1 MPSVTLVLIMWLTI
15 DGSRCSDRLA
25 KVPASG
31 LKSENQLL
39 PWDEGDSYSFA
50 VPSEAVVTA
59 AHFSLSV
66 DFDKKVLS
74 GSVDLSV
81 QRRSPAATRVV
92 LDTRDLHITAVTN
105 SSSGAP
111 VAWSWGELVPAF
123 GRPLYVELPPGDSAQ
138 ISIAY
143 STSPNST
150 ALAWMTPEQT
160 AGKRHPYVYSQCQ
173 AIHCRSMV
181 PLQDTPAVKMT
192 YTAEVTAPAG
202 LTALMSALREGN
214 QTAGDFT
221 TFRFRQPVPIPS
233 YLIALAVGD
242 MESRP
247 LGNRSNVWAEPE
259 LIEKAEYEFAETE
272 QMLELTEAMLGPYIW
287 GIYDLL
293 VLPPSFP
300 YGGMENPCLTFVTP
314 ALLTGDRSM
323 TDVVAHEIIHS
334 WTGNL
339 VTNRNWEHAWM
350 NEGFTIFIER
360 KILGRLQGNPARHLS
375 ASSGWKELADTVQ
388 TLGATSPLTWLIPRL
403 KDVDPKDAFSL
414 IAYEKGHTLL
424 WHLEQLVGE
433 EERMEAF
440 LKAYVEKYKFQAVDS
455 EDFRSYLLEYFSK
468 KAKEDIFADVDW
480 SAWFDSPGMPPY
492 EPTFDTSLIDACSR
506 LRQRWVDWNGTEPAP
521 FTASDLS
528 DLSSNQIV
536 EFLSQLLEETPL
548 TLTKLKKMEK
558 VYGMNA
564 RSNAEIR
571 FRWLRLCL
579 LGRWK
584 EQVPAALEMVTTHGR
599 MKYIVP
605 LYRELYVWEEMRNRA
620 IDTYGRNKK
629 YMMFV
634 STQSVEKALNL
645 IK

>member
-31 LKSENQLL
+31 HKSENQLL

-59 AHFSLSV
+59 AHLSLSV

-138 ISIAY
+138 ISIVY

-173 AIHCRSMV
+173 EIHCRSMV

-192 YTAEVTAPAG
+192 YTAEVTVPAG
-202 LTALMSALREGN
+202 LTALMSALSEGN
-214 QTAGDFT
+214 ETAIDFT

-233 YLIALAVGD
+233 YLIALVVGD

-259 LIEKAEYEFAETE
+259 LIEEAEYEFAETE

-287 GIYDLL
+287 GMYDIL

-300 YGGMENPCLTFVTP
+300 YGGMENPCLTYLSSV
-314 ALLTGDRSM
+314 LLAGDRSL
-323 TDVVAHEIIHS
+323 TYVVLHEIIHS

-339 VTNRNWEHAWM
+339 VTYRNLEHAWL
-350 NEGFTIFIER
+350 NEGFTVFLER
-360 KILGRLQGNPARHLS
+360 KLLGRLRGNPTRHLH
-375 ASSGWKELADTVQ
+375 ASGGWKRLNETVK
-388 TLGATSPLTWLIPRL
+388 TLGATSPLTWLVPRL
-403 KDVDPKDAFSL
+403 KNVDPKDALSL
-414 IAYEKGHTLL
+414 IRYEKGHALL
-424 WHLEQLVGE
+424 WYLEQLMGE

-440 LKAYVEKYKFQAVDS
+440 LKSYVMKYKLQAVDS
-455 EDFRSYLLEYFSK
+455 GDFRSYLLEYFSK
-468 KAKEDIFADVDW
+468 KAKEDTFADGDW
-480 SAWFDSPGMPPY
+480 SAWFDTPGMPPY

-506 LRQRWVDWNGTEPAP
+506 LRHRWVDWNGTEPAP
-521 FTASDLS
+521 FNASDINA
-528 DLSSNQIV
+528 LSSDQIV

-548 TLTKLKKMEK
+548 TLTKLKKMEA
-558 VYGMNA
+558 VYGMNV
-564 RSNAEIR
+564 RGNAEIR
-571 FRWLRLCL
+571 YLWLRLCL

-584 EQVPAALEMVTTHGR
+584 EQVPAALKIVTSYGTIRH
-599 MKYIVP
+599 IVP
-605 LYRELYVWEEMRNRA
+605 LYRELYAWEEMRNRT
-620 IDTYGRNKK
+620 IDTYQLNKK
-629 YMMFV
+629 SMMIISRNF
-634 STQSVEKALNL
+634 VEKVLNL
-645 IK
+645 TE